1 MSRNRIQVFKVFE
14 CLRRKKCIT
23 NLCLKNEVTFV
34 HLQRKIQNKTYM
46 RTLSVNEYKIL
57 CNALDIT
64 QNKRN
69 KTENVR
75 V

>member
-1 MSRNRIQVFKVFE
+1 
-14 CLRRKKCIT
+14 
-23 NLCLKNEVTFV
+23 
-34 HLQRKIQNKTYM
+34 M